1 MTYPQPYQAKQPKRP
16 SHGVWVVVG
25 AAVLGV
31 FVFCGIVVA
40 AAGNTDQP
48 GTQKT
53 DVAENGALAVQ
64 RSRSAAPTTAAAA
77 ETTTTPPAVTTTPP
91 AETRTTTKPPTTP
104 AAKPTTTKPATKPT
118 TKPPASNCHPSYS
131 PCVPVASDVDCAGG
145 SGDGPVY
152 VTGPIRVIGPD
163 VYRLDADKDG
173 VACE

>member
-1 MTYPQPYQAKQPKRP
+1 MTYPQPHQPKR
-16 SHGVWVVVG
+16 SNHGIWVVVG

-40 AAGNTDQP
+40 AAGNSDQP
-48 GTQKT
+48 ETQKT
-53 DVAENGALAVQ
+53 DVAKNGALAVQ
-64 RSRSAAPTTAAAA
+64 RSQSAAPTSAAPTSAA
-77 ETTTTPPAVTTTPP
+77 ETTTTPPAATQTTQTTQAPTQP
-91 AETRTTTKPPTTP
+91 AT
-104 AAKPTTTKPATKPT
+104 KPTTTKPATKPAPKPT
-118 TKPPASNCHPSYS
+118 TKPPANNCHPSYS

-173 VACE
+173 IACE